1 MRQVVLALAVLIAV
15 VAVAVTAGTGQLD
28 DLGNSVVFLVAII
41 NTPQTKFGTGV
52 FLVDGNTPFLATAEH
67 VARHLS
73 ARSLAVIRAKD
84 GTALQI
90 PFSKLIGTAA
100 SPAWRY
106 HDAADLAIL
115 MLEPEA
121 SLIPQLS
128 ARFLPVALLR
138 SEQSAPPRHLTL
150 TVVGFPLA
158 LGVSGKFSPISRE
171 TKPASDLL
179 ITKRG
184 DTKRPAL
191 FFITQDPS
199 IGGFSG
205 APVFDTGLP
214 YSSDDAAI
222 VLRGKTLQVVGII
235 HGTLSDDTGGK
246 LGAVTPA
253 HLLRDLV
260 HKAMGSK

>member
-1 MRQVVLALAVLIAV
+1 MVAVLIAV
-15 VAVAVTAGTGQLD
+15 AAVAVTAGAGQLD
-28 DLGNSVVFLVAII
+28 DLGNSVVFLVA
-41 NTPQTKFGTGV
+41 TPSAPQSKTGTGV
-52 FLVDGNTPFLATAEH
+52 FLVDGDTPFLATAEH
-67 VARHLS
+67 VAKDLS
-73 ARSLAVIRAKD
+73 AGSLAVIRAKD

-100 SPAWRY
+100 SPTWRY

-128 ARFLPVALLR
+128 SRFLPVTLLR
-138 SEQSAPPRHLTL
+138 AEQSAPPRPLTL
-150 TVVGFPLA
+150 TVLGFPLA

-171 TKPASDLL
+171 TKAASDLL
-179 ITKRG
+179 VTKRA
-184 DTKRPAL
+184 DTKKPAL

-214 YSSDDAAI
+214 YSSDEAAM
-222 VLRGKTLQVVGII
+222 VLRAKTLQVVGIV

-246 LGAVTPA
+246 LGAITPA
-253 HLLRDLV
+253 HLLLELLHNVRGG
-260 HKAMGSK
+260 K